1 MSDTAEFGGYLS
13 GPRVIDAGT
22 KERMKQILSE
32 IQEGSFVKKLVANM
46 EGGNRELEDLR
57 KRNSEDPIE
66 VTGQEAARPDELGR
80 PAADGHRL
88 AVSSRF
94 RRAGSRYSAN

>member
-13 GPRVIDAGT
+13 GPQVIDAGT

-32 IQEGSFVKKLVANM
+32 IQEGSFVKKLVAIM

-66 VTGQEAARPDELGR
+66 VTGQEAAT
-80 PAADGHRL
+80 
-88 AVSSRF
+88 
-94 RRAGSRYSAN
+94 

>member
-13 GPRVIDAGT
+13 GPQVIDAGT

-46 EGGNRELEDLR
+46 EGGNRVLEDLR

-66 VTGQEAARPDELGR
+66 VTGQEAAT
-80 PAADGHRL
+80 
-88 AVSSRF
+88 
-94 RRAGSRYSAN
+94 